1 MEGQQQPQQQQAKKK
16 ILIIEDDPLLVKMYS
31 TKFASE
37 GFQVLS
43 ASDGL
48 EGLKIALEQV
58 PDVIILDIMM
68 PKMSGHDVLAK
79 MRNSNKTNNI
89 PVIVLSNLTQRTEAQ
104 KALDL
109 GAKEYMAKASFT
121 PGQVIERV
129 KKYV

>member
-1 MEGQQQPQQQQAKKK
+1 MEQEKKK
-16 ILIIEDDPLLVKMYS
+16 KVLIIEDDPLLVKMYT
-31 TKFASE
+31 TKFISD
-37 GFQVLS
+37 GFEVVS

-48 EGLKIALEQV
+48 EGLKLALEQT

-79 MRNSNKTNNI
+79 MHTSPKTDKI
-89 PVIVLSNLTQRTEAQ
+89 PVIVLSNLTQQSEAQ

-109 GAKEYMAKASFT
+109 GAKEYMAKANFT

-129 KKYV
+129 KKYISQ

>member
-1 MEGQQQPQQQQAKKK
+1 MQAVNKK
-16 ILIIEDDPLLVKMYS
+16 ILIVEDDPLLVKMYS
-31 TKFASE
+31 TKFKSE
-37 GFQVLS
+37 GFDVIS

-48 EGLKIALEQV
+48 EGFRLAIEEK

-79 MRNSNKTNNI
+79 LRTNEKINKV
-89 PVIVLSNLTQRTEAQ
+89 PVIVLSNLTQQSEAQ

-121 PGQVIERV
+121 PGQVVDRV
-129 KKYV
+129 KKYIS